1 LGIELFLWHH
11 PLTLFDLIIF
21 FEGVVLFFYAGE
33 GGGQMGGGAGYSSVI
48 LLPFFKSA
56 FLYVPP
62 TFSWL

>member
-33 GGGQMGGGAGYSSVI
+33 GGAGYSSVI

-56 FLYVPP
+56 LLYVPP